1 MKHMKRTAT
10 GQCDELAVDVEPTVR
25 DAVLHNLQQRQPE
38 CEWIALADALQG
50 PAHVAK
56 MLVRRCEERR
66 SSPARPYRLN
76 EEQLQ
81 CIALFVIRLEQA
93 FQERPD
99 PSLPWLHPGRVLM
112 TIIMDGGGGCGKT
125 TLSTDI
131 VLPLLETFFHPEGVL
146 RRAPANKPARLIG
159 GRTMHSG
166 QGLTPESSM
175 RTHALA
181 LNVQTR
187 QKLAVTRVDAGV
199 LYIDEYSQLSGE
211 LNHAGAL
218 RTTYARESTYGLNKD
233 IYFKPQERRGR
244 LPVVVY
250 SGDHLQLPPVPA
262 SSSMLAPLEGT
273 TNEHKVGAKIFRDAD
288 LVFEFQQAMRFTD
301 QTLID
306 ILNAMR
312 VPGGRALT
320 EQQWQEL
327 KRTQVRA
334 GEPDI
339 PPTWYHSC
347 YCWSIISMA
356 SFMLAR
362 QSAREARQTL
372 FYVQAVDQAK
382 AIIPET
388 NQPHSYED
396 LLRIPSILVLPTV

>member
-1 MKHMKRTAT
+1 M
-10 GQCDELAVDVEPTVR
+10 
-25 DAVLHNLQQRQPE
+25 
-38 CEWIALADALQG
+38 
-50 PAHVAK
+50 
-56 MLVRRCEERR
+56 
-66 SSPARPYRLN
+66 
-76 EEQLQ
+76 
-81 CIALFVIRLEQA
+81 IRLEQA

-146 RRAPANKPARLIG
+146 RRAPSNKPARLIG

-187 QKLAVTRVDAGV
+187 QKVAVTHVDAGV

-211 LNHAGAL
+211 LNHARAL

-233 IYFKPQERRGR
+233 IYFKPQERWGR

-288 LVFEFQQAMRFTD
+288 LVFEFQQAMHFTD
-301 QTLID
+301 HTLID

-312 VPGGRALT
+312 VPGGKALT

-327 KRTQVRA
+327 KSTQVSA
-334 GEPDI
+334 EQPDI

-382 AIIPET
+382 AIVPET
-388 NQPHSYED
+388 NQAQFYED
-396 LLRIPSILVLPTV
+396 LLRIPSIQKHNAFLR

>member
-1 MKHMKRTAT
+1 MTRGPEDELVDAAERSSPIFGALSVKDLSNILARGKELEAALRPGRKSQELIQMKAFDDLFHAMLHKPAPNNDVQLAQLQRNYGFSPALLAAALGTQEAIMKHMKRSAT
-10 GQCDELAVDVEPTVR
+10 SQGDELAVDVEATVR
-25 DAVLHNLQQRQPE
+25 DAMLHNLQQRQPE
-38 CEWIALADALQG
+38 CEWLALADALQG

-56 MLVRRCEERR
+56 MLVRRCEDRR

-81 CIALFVIRLEQA
+81 CIALFVVRLEHG

-99 PSLPWLHPGRVLM
+99 LSLPWLHPGRVLM

-146 RRAPANKPARLIG
+146 RRAPSNKPARLIG

-187 QKLAVTRVDAGV
+187 QKLAVTHVDAGV

-211 LNHAGAL
+211 LNHSGAL

-233 IYFKPQERRGR
+233 FISSLKNDGDAYLWWSTQAITCSYRRPLLLLACWR
-244 LPVVVY
+244 RWRARRTNTR
-250 SGDHLQLPPVPA
+250 SGPRSSA
-262 SSSMLAPLEGT
+262 MRISSSSFSKPCAS
-273 TNEHKVGAKIFRDAD
+273 
-288 LVFEFQQAMRFTD
+288 
-301 QTLID
+301 QT
-306 ILNAMR
+306 R
-312 VPGGRALT
+312 
-320 EQQWQEL
+320 
-327 KRTQVRA
+327 
-334 GEPDI
+334 
-339 PPTWYHSC
+339 HS
-347 YCWSIISMA
+347 STS
-356 SFMLAR
+356 
-362 QSAREARQTL
+362 
-372 FYVQAVDQAK
+372 
-382 AIIPET
+382 
-388 NQPHSYED
+388 
-396 LLRIPSILVLPTV
+396 